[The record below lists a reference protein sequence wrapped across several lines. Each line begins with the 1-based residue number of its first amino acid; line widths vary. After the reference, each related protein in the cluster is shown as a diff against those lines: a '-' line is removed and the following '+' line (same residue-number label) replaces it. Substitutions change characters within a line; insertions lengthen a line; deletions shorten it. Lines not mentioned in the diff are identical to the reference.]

1 MILEI
6 GKLKFHLHR
15 SLIVI
20 DNIGIDKIANK
31 VSFGKKD
38 IKYFIGY
45 NNPEKVRRLC
55 IFLPKMSAYRRNFD
69 KTKCMFSW

>member
-20 DNIGIDKIANK
+20 DNIDIDKIANK

-55 IFLPKMSAYRRNFD
+55 IFLPKMSAYRRDFD
-69 KTKCMFSW
+69 KTKCMFS

>member
-20 DNIGIDKIANK
+20 DNIDIDKIANK

-38 IKYFIGY
+38 IKYFISY

-55 IFLPKMSAYRRNFD
+55 IFLPKMSAYRRDFD
-69 KTKCMFSW
+69 KTKCMFS

>member
-15 SLIVI
+15 SLIMI
-20 DNIGIDKIANK
+20 DNIDIDKIANK

-55 IFLPKMSAYRRNFD
+55 IFLPKMSAYRRDFD
-69 KTKCMFSW
+69 KTKCMFS

>member
-45 NNPEKVRRLC
+45 NNPEKFRRLC
-55 IFLPKMSAYRRNFD
+55 IVLPKMSAYRRDFD
-69 KTKCMFSW
+69 KTKCMFS

>member
-20 DNIGIDKIANK
+20 DNTDIDKIANK
-31 VSFGKKD
+31 VYFGKKD
-38 IKYFIGY
+38 IKYFISY

-55 IFLPKMSAYRRNFD
+55 IFLPKMSAYRRDFD
-69 KTKCMFSW
+69 KTKCMFS

>member
-20 DNIGIDKIANK
+20 DNIDIDKIANK

-45 NNPEKVRRLC
+45 KKVAMLKK
-55 IFLPKMSAYRRNFD
+55 LDVYAYSFQ
-69 KTKCMFSW
+69 K

>member
-20 DNIGIDKIANK
+20 DNTDIDKIANK

-38 IKYFIGY
+38 IKYFISY

-55 IFLPKMSAYRRNFD
+55 IFLPKMSAYRRDFD
-69 KTKCMFSW
+69 KTKCMFS

>member
-1 MILEI
+1 MILEN
-6 GKLKFHLHR
+6 GKPKFHLHR
-15 SLIVI
+15 SLIAI
-20 DNIGIDKIANK
+20 DNIDIDKIANK

-55 IFLPKMSAYRRNFD
+55 IFLPKMSAYRRDFD
-69 KTKCMFSW
+69 KTKCMFS

>member
-20 DNIGIDKIANK
+20 DNADIDKIANK

-38 IKYFIGY
+38 IKYFISY

-55 IFLPKMSAYRRNFD
+55 IFLPKMSAYRRDFD
-69 KTKCMFSW
+69 KTKCMFS

>member
-20 DNIGIDKIANK
+20 DNIDIDKITNK

-55 IFLPKMSAYRRNFD
+55 IFLPKMSAYRRDFD

>member
-6 GKLKFHLHR
+6 GKLRFHLHR

-69 KTKCMFSW
+69 KTKCMFS